1 MKVRDQR
8 IQAVQDDK
16 KSKRPVDLGWIF
28 FSNERKRPADTE
40 MYCMN
45 LGKKDGEKGCKIE
58 RGEDIYMYI

>member
-28 FSNERKRPADTE
+28 FQMKGRDLRTLKCTVYEPRQKRR
-40 MYCMN
+40 
-45 LGKKDGEKGCKIE
+45 GK
-58 RGEDIYMYI
+58 RMQN